1 MNKEA
6 LKEIRNIVLIVAIVV
21 VLIVYSGNVITAI
34 EGVAGVF
41 TPFLAGVAIAFVLN
55 LPMSFIETKIFAK
68 WPKGRLQV
76 LKRTLGIILAI
87 LFICL
92 LVALLFVAVIPGV
105 RNTITDVSTRFP
117 EFYNQLNAYIEDIST
132 KYPVVDSFIK
142 EDKLSK
148 LDFEKVSSG
157 VLSVFSNGVAGNIVS
172 STVGMASSVAS
183 FFVKALTAIVFAI
196 YLLAAKERIIRGF
209 ATVLKTYLP
218 RNYYEGIRKFNI
230 VLVYNFK
237 RFIEGQC
244 LEAIILGLIFAIV
257 LSIFK
262 MPYVMLI
269 SMMIAFTALIPVVGA
284 LIGCLFGCALI
295 IMVSPI
301 KMLEY
306 IVISIIVQQLEN
318 KFVYPRVVGSSVG
331 LPSIW
336 VFMAVMVGGSLCGVI
351 GMIVFIPLTST
362 FYQLLKEDVRKRREI
377 SEKTADNSRNSRN
390 NRKHNKNRNISN
402 SGKKVQNI
410 NHNDSK
416 GKAKNDNQINSSKT
430 TKNDNQV
437 NSSKKSNNNQKN
449 SSNKTNGNKKN
460 RNNNSSKKD

>member
-105 RNTITDVSTRFP
+105 RNTFTDVSTRFP
-117 EFYNQLNAYIEDIST
+117 EFYNQLNAYIEDIAA

-157 VLSVFSNGVAGNIVS
+157 VLSIFSNGVAGNIVS

-218 RNYYEGIRKFNI
+218 RNYYEGIRHFNI

-306 IVISIIVQQLEN
+306 IVISIVVQQLEN

-351 GMIVFIPLTST
+351 GMIAFIPLTST

-377 SEKTADNSRNSRN
+377 ESHKSQS
-390 NRKHNKNRNISN
+390 NRQKNRNKN
-402 SGKKVQNI
+402 N
-410 NHNDSK
+410 NYSK
-416 GKAKNDNQINSSKT
+416 QKTNNKANNSSNNSKLNNNSN
-430 TKNDNQV
+430 KNLN
-437 NSSKKSNNNQKN
+437 NNNSNNNL
-449 SSNKTNGNKKN
+449 
-460 RNNNSSKKD
+460 NNNSSNNKTNNKSNSKINSKTNNNQNDKTIKTNTK